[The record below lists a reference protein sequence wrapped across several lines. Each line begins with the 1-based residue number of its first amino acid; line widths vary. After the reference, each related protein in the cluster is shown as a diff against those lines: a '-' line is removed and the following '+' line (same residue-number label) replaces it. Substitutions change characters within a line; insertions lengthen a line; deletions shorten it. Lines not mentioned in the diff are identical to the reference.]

1 MPKGNSLR
9 AAFTLIE
16 VMVAV
21 MIVSVVIAA
30 LLQMRGNTS
39 HQFIGIKKSLKTD
52 QYSSFLL
59 ALNTKYGFEKS
70 RMDMNRLAED
80 FDLESNLRRRLK
92 AIKVEIDYEVL
103 ETLDTSEFDEV
114 EESDGEEI
122 SAENGTSGIV
132 FELGKTTM
140 KTKEFT
146 NSLIRIKIQ

>member
-1 MPKGNSLR
+1 MPRVHSSKT
-9 AAFTLIE
+9 AFTLIE

-39 HQFIGIKKSLKTD
+39 HQFFGIKKSLKTD

-59 ALNTKYGFEKS
+59 ALKGKYGFEES
-70 RMDMNRLAED
+70 RMDMSRLVED
-80 FDLESNLRRRLK
+80 FDLESDLRRKLK
-92 AIKVEIDYEVL
+92 AIKVEVDYDVL
-103 ETLDTSEFDEV
+103 ETIDTSEFDEV
-114 EESDGEEI
+114 VENEEDATTESG
-122 SAENGTSGIV
+122 NSGIV

-146 NSLIRIKIQ
+146 NSLIRIQIQ